1 MMGYAVHVGAMVMTD
16 KPLRSSGTGLGKL
29 QPFYAHQLVYVVHE
43 LRMVCTFLN
52 GCKKNY

>member
-1 MMGYAVHVGAMVMTD
+1 MMGYAVQVGARFMSD
-16 KPLRSSGTGLGKL
+16 QPLLSSGTGLGTL
-29 QPFYAHQLVYVVHE
+29 EPFNDQQPVYVVHE